1 MRGRTKVLLFVLLIS
16 RSPVLYAYELGTHR
30 EIAQR
35 AAQPSISSLDQVLKG
50 ELGFPDGITQ
60 TFPARIQ
67 PGIRSVAQLIGD
79 GAEAEDDPV
88 WRTINHFHNPLQPW
102 DQAGLSVL
110 GFGGQSSVLWQQ
122 NASQDTSTVRVG
134 LFSIRVGGGNHSW
147 QDARRHYLNALGGE
161 TTVDRATAF
170 AEMFETLG
178 YLTHLIQDASV
189 PAHTR
194 NDSHLP
200 PLDPEGYEKHVDR
213 LQSAAAGSAGRNLF
227 EGFLNRDPVRPPGS
241 IFTPTGDPRAP
252 VPIARLIDTD
262 TFGGQNFE
270 VLTLTNLGVAEYTN
284 GNFLS
289 DDTIFSD
296 FALPR
301 RGSLGA
307 DFFEPEG
314 DKLRRYFEKV
324 GEGQGIRHFVAEST
338 LYDPVNA
345 ELGRPMNEGLVL
357 TRRVYE
363 DYAAQL
369 LPRAVGYSAVLLD
382 YFFRGTLDFTI
393 GGSSPNQ
400 TLIITNKSDEA
411 MDGTFTLYADNFSQ
425 VRAAVKS
432 FPDLTLGPQATTT
445 SLTFTPPA
453 EVQAYTLVFQ
463 GRLGNEEGA
472 VAGKV
477 NEWYAVTDVTPGTIT
492 AGQAT
497 TIKISVKSNFSLQ
510 PRTLVAGLFA
520 GNAVKLAST
529 SALIPNNGPTTTQMS
544 LDITSTTIPN
554 IAPRPLSLVVGTD
567 ADIATITRADLRNQ
581 VPVNTMNLVRVGEA
595 SRLPIFQRLVTPQL
609 LRVLAFPQSSI
620 LLTCTIL
627 GLETETITLKFK
639 NAGNFII
646 QYLATSADHEP
657 QFNFKNLTFDS
668 SQAEFQTVTLKLDN
682 LVNERGQRAVNHILQ
697 MFGDLLSTDA
707 FVCIQSIS
715 GVPDLIGQ
723 FGNCVFSDRWTLREC
738 PE

>member
-1 MRGRTKVLLFVLLIS
+1 VLRKLTSIAVSLMVLIS
-16 RSPVLYAYELGTHR
+16 SPVRAYESETHR
-30 EIAQR
+30 EIAER
-35 AAQPSISSLDQVLKG
+35 AARPSVSLLDQALRA
-50 ELGFPDGITQ
+50 ELGLPGGIDQ
-60 TFPARIQ
+60 TFPGRSRPGPRTVAR
-67 PGIRSVAQLIGD
+67 LIGD
-79 GAEAEDDPV
+79 GAEAEDIPV
-88 WRTINHFHNPLQPW
+88 ERTINHFHNPLQPW

-110 GFGGQSSVLWQQ
+110 AFGGQSSVLWQQ
-122 NASQDTSTVRVG
+122 NPSQDLTTVRVG
-134 LFSIRVGGGNHSW
+134 PLSIRAGGGNHSW
-147 QDARRHYLNALGGE
+147 QDARRHYLNALRGE
-161 TTVDRATAF
+161 IRDDRATAF

-200 PLDPEGYEKHVDR
+200 ILDPEGYEKHVEELRAAPANSRDR
-213 LQSAAAGSAGRNLF
+213 TMFESA
-227 EGFLNRDPVRPPGS
+227 LNRDPVRPPGS
-241 IFTPTGDPRAP
+241 IFTLTGDPRAP

-270 VLTLTNLGVAEYTN
+270 VLTLTNIGVAEYTN

-369 LPRAVGYSAVLLD
+369 LPRAVGYSAALLD

-400 TLIITNKSDEA
+400 TLTITNKSDEA
-411 MDGTFTLYADNFSQ
+411 MEGTFTLYADNFSD
-425 VRAAVKS
+425 VRTPVAGAS
-432 FPDLTLGPQATTT
+432 FNLTLGSGAT
-445 SLTFTPPA
+445 SGALNFTPPA
-453 EVQAYTLVFQ
+453 EAQAYTLVFH
-463 GRLGNEEGA
+463 GKLGNEDGA
-472 VAGKV
+472 VAARV
-477 NEWYAVTDVTPGTIT
+477 SEWYTVTDVTPGTIT

-497 TIKISVKSNFSLQ
+497 TVKITVKSNFSLQ
-510 PRTLVAGLFA
+510 PRPLVAGLFA

-595 SRLPIFQRLVTPQL
+595 SRLPIYQRLVTPQL

-627 GLETETITLKFK
+627 GLEPETITLKFK
-639 NAGNFII
+639 NAENFTI

-657 QFNFKNLTFDS
+657 QSNFKNLTFDG
-668 SQAEFQTVTLKLDN
+668 SQTEFQTVTLKLDN
-682 LVNERGQRAVNHILQ
+682 LVNESGQRAVNHILQ
-697 MFGDLLSTDA
+697 MFGDLLTTDA
-707 FVCIQSIS
+707 FVCIQSFS
-715 GVPDLIGQ
+715 GVPDLI
-723 FGNCVFSDRWTLREC
+723 FGNCSFGDRWTLREC